1 MSDKIKSII
10 AGVTFGII
18 TTVAFIVS
26 SFVVKEEGDKKVI
39 FMALETFKYMGA
51 FFMILGV
58 SQTMIAY
65 RSDDI
70 DGKIKALVRLLVGV
84 WLSLV
89 YAVVMLL
96 S

>member
-1 MSDKIKSII
+1 MSDRIKSII

-26 SFVVKEEGDKKVI
+26 SFVVKEEDGKKVI